1 MDYLPVS
8 LRLTDQP
15 CLVVGGGS
23 VALRKAALL
32 SRAGARLKVVA
43 PVIVEG
49 IGEFSNAQVVTR
61 AYEAD
66 DVRGA
71 RLVVAATDDANLNA
85 QVAADATDRGVLV
98 NVVDDPQ
105 RCTFVMPSI
114 VDRSPMLVAIS
125 TAGAAPVLARMVR
138 GDIEA
143 LLPPGLGPVSELLSR
158 HRAAIKAA
166 LPELGARRRFMEA
179 LLSGMVVELAYA
191 GDLAAAEAELRRL
204 LDTQNVHAL
213 GEVAV
218 VGTGPGDPDLLTF
231 QAQRCMQQA
240 DHVLHRLDVSPAIV
254 DRCRRDAART
264 QVPEG
269 GGVSTLWDL
278 ARVHAQRGE
287 RVVVLVA
294 GDGKAAATHMQRE
307 GASVTHVRHVP
318 GLPA

>member
-8 LRLTDQP
+8 LRLTAQP
-15 CLVVGGGS
+15 CLVVGGGL

-43 PVIVEG
+43 PVIAEG
-49 IGEFSNAQVVTR
+49 FGELSNTQMVTR
-61 AYEAD
+61 AYDAG
-66 DVRGA
+66 DVEGA
-71 RLVVAATDDANLNA
+71 RLVVAATNDAKLNA
-85 QVAADATDRGVLV
+85 QIAAEATDRGVLV
-98 NVVDDPQ
+98 NVVDDPEH
-105 RCTFVMPSI
+105 CTFVMPSI

-143 LLPPGLGPVSELLSR
+143 LLPPGLGLVSELLSR
-158 HRAAIKAA
+158 HRVAVKAA

-179 LLSGMVVELAYA
+179 LLSGVVVELAYA
-191 GDLAAAEAELRRL
+191 GDVAEAEAELLRL
-204 LDTQNVHAL
+204 LATQNIQAV

-231 QAQRCMQQA
+231 QAQRYMQQA
-240 DHVLHRLDVSPAIV
+240 DHILHQLDVSPAIV
-254 DRCRRDAART
+254 DRCRRDATRT

-278 ARVHAQRGE
+278 ARMHAQLGE
-287 RVVVLVA
+287 RVVVLVM
-294 GDGKAAATHMQRE
+294 GDGKAAAAQMQRE
-307 GASVTHVRHVP
+307 SASATYIRHVP